1 MYVFL
6 IYCSYVY
13 RAIVCHSVHSPV
25 AVNLSRVEAGDLR
38 VPPVEAEYA
47 LPDGVRQPQATHGAA
62 GGLEDVLADGE
73 AADVAALQIGKED
86 IPYML

>member
-1 MYVFL
+1 MSFFL
-6 IYCSYVY
+6 IYCLYVTQAFA
-13 RAIVCHSVHSPV
+13 RHCMHSPV
-25 AVNLSRVEAGDLR
+25 AVHLRRVEAGDLG